1 MSKCSFDKSLYNKAK
16 AEPKQNRPVKIIQL
30 ILWFVLLF
38 CLVFSLSACGV
49 NNTSNEMVDT
59 RSNGNAYQFVCMN
72 NGVGLS
78 VIDVLQATGEHN
90 TFLELFSQYDPEGY
104 AILSDVKLADKTV
117 WAPTDE
123 AFLEVK
129 DSLLSLSDEEIKA
142 VLGYHIS
149 PPRRAPFT
157 GSYPIVT
164 PQYLLDEGKMSH
176 RTRTGV
182 LSGSDQRTQTEADN
196 AMLTIEG
203 VRIEN
208 TAWCTEVG
216 SVFSLDAVIM
226 NVQEP
231 SVLVKTINRIVYIL
245 LYDDIRFVIYSTVI
259 AILFSIIIYRIVV
272 VTINRKK
279 KD

>member
-1 MSKCSFDKSLYNKAK
+1 MNKCSFHKSLNYKAK
-16 AEPKQNRPVKIIQL
+16 AEHKHNSPVKIIKL
-30 ILWFVLLF
+30 SLWFVLLF
-38 CLVFSLSACGV
+38 CLVFSLTACGV
-49 NNTSNEMVDT
+49 NNTNNEMVEAK
-59 RSNGNAYQFVCMN
+59 SNGNAYQFVCMN
-72 NGVGLS
+72 NGLGLS
-78 VIDVLQATGEHN
+78 VVDVLQATGEHN

-104 AILSDVKLADKTV
+104 AILSDVELADKTV

-123 AFLEVK
+123 AFLEVE

-157 GSYPIVT
+157 GSYPILT
-164 PQYLLDEGKMSH
+164 PQYLLDEGKMIH

-182 LSGSDQRTQTEADN
+182 LSGSDQRTQTLVDN
-196 AMLTIEG
+196 GMLTIEG
-203 VRIEN
+203 VGIEN
-208 TAWCTEVG
+208 TVWCTEAG

-259 AILFSIIIYRIVV
+259 ALLFSIIIYRIVV

>member
-1 MSKCSFDKSLYNKAK
+1 
-16 AEPKQNRPVKIIQL
+16 
-30 ILWFVLLF
+30 
-38 CLVFSLSACGV
+38 
-49 NNTSNEMVDT
+49 
-59 RSNGNAYQFVCMN
+59 VCMN

-104 AILSDVKLADKTV
+104 AILSDVELADKTV